1 LQDSGCLVEVADLPE
16 DSDPDELIRQH
27 GASFFKEILAR
38 AKPLSE
44 YRLEVLKRR
53 YDPSSEESR
62 LRFLEEALLMLR
74 EMPNLVERDIYLQ
87 RVAEELGVSEGAVRR
102 ELQRQLKSQR
112 VSGKHNLLLKDQTKN
127 INQVK
132 ANPAEKMLLSLM
144 LQSEEAVGM
153 VAGSLEATDFPE
165 GPLRQVVE
173 IILKLEG
180 EGRPL
185 SGEVLIDYF
194 SDGEIHNLITAATTD
209 PSVQGLSPEKLTR
222 MTRDCIERIN
232 REKLARQQ
240 ELHQRVLKEID
251 QKKQYDDQAKK
262 ILQEQ
267 LQVIKRLKGTPY
279 RSGGGENLHG

>member
-1 LQDSGCLVEVADLPE
+1 V
-16 DSDPDELIRQH
+16 
-27 GASFFKEILAR
+27 K
-38 AKPLSE
+38 KLSE
-44 YRLEVLKRR
+44 WSPVLWRL
-53 YDPSSEESR
+53 PI
-62 LRFLEEALLMLR
+62 F
-74 EMPNLVERDIYLQ
+74 Q
-87 RVAEELGVSEGAVRR
+87 RG
-102 ELQRQLKSQR
+102 
-112 VSGKHNLLLKDQTKN
+112 H
-127 INQVK
+127 
-132 ANPAEKMLLSLM
+132 
-144 LQSEEAVGM
+144 
-153 VAGSLEATDFPE
+153 
-165 GPLRQVVE
+165 LRQVVE